1 MRSETCN
8 TTNADSIRI
17 LLGQRASDH
26 LSATGEAAF
35 LVIGKASLPD
45 DPSRWVIHL
54 LPVPMAT
61 ASAACEIALGLR
73 KAGRRIIP
81 PAITTDAS
89 QAPCSAGNRASC

>member
-17 LLGQRASDH
+17 LLDPATSDT
-26 LSATGEAAF
+26 LSATGESAF
-35 LVIGKASLPD
+35 IVIGKASHPD
-45 DPSRWVIHL
+45 DPARWVIHL

-61 ASAACEIALGLR
+61 AAAACEIAMGIR
-73 KAGRRIIP
+73 KPGRRIIP

-89 QAPCSAGNRASC
+89 QGHPEARKQAL